1 MIQADFLSVDLTSAE
16 FAEVRGVIL
25 DPSCSGSGTAH
36 SRMDH
41 LLPSQGKAPAEQ
53 QAARLQSLAAFQVS
67 CLLSVQH
74 LYLVCNMHADTKTLR
89 KCDGYCIMLNVSDV
103 ASQTF
108 DDNPVLVCSGNEAY
122 LQSIRASCSLIAAHA
137 PKLQV
142 HV

>member
-1 MIQADFLSVDLTSAE
+1 MSAE

-74 LYLVCNMHADTKTLR
+74 LYLVWNMHADTKTLTN
-89 KCDGYCIMLNVSDV
+89 CDGYSVVLNMSDV
-103 ASQTF
+103 ASQML
-108 DDNPVLVCSGNEAY
+108 DDDPELVCSRDEA
-122 LQSIRASCSLIAAHA
+122 
-137 PKLQV
+137 
-142 HV
+142 